1 MEKTLEFSAEE
12 LKALF
17 GENDR
22 YLEKMERELNILLI
36 NRDGVLKVIG
46 EDSSVEHGIAMM
58 KQLINTSG
66 KTGIEEQK
74 MDYAIELSKDRNEE
88 QLSELDKDI
97 ICHTM
102 LGKPVKPKTLGQKH
116 YVDAMKK
123 DMITFGIGPAG
134 TGKTYLA
141 MAMAITAFKNNEV
154 SKIILTRPAIE
165 AGEKLG
171 FLPGDLQS
179 KVDPY
184 LRPLYDALYQI
195 MGAENFQKNMEKGLI
210 EVALLHI

>member
-1 MEKTLEFSAEE
+1 MEKTLELKAED

-46 EDSSVEHGIAMM
+46 DEVNVEHGIAMM

-66 KTGIEEQK
+66 RSGIEEQK
-74 MDYAIELSKDRNEE
+74 MDYAIELSKDQNEE
-88 QLSELDKDI
+88 RLSELDKDI

-123 DMITFGIGPAG
+123 DMIT
-134 TGKTYLA
+134 
-141 MAMAITAFKNNEV
+141 
-154 SKIILTRPAIE
+154 
-165 AGEKLG
+165 
-171 FLPGDLQS
+171 
-179 KVDPY
+179 
-184 LRPLYDALYQI
+184 
-195 MGAENFQKNMEKGLI
+195 
-210 EVALLHI
+210 